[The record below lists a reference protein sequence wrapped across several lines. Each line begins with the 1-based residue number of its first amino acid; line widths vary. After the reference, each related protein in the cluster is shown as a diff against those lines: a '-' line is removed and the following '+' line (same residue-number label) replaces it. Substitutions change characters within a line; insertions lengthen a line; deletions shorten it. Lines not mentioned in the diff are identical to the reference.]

1 MDRLSGILIPDDRCL
16 TLVRDTDGRDIR
28 RGGTDHIHCLYGN
41 PQHTCPD
48 LVRIVLYPARLR
60 EVLGKLSLRYA
71 AHLTFFVEQDTSVAG
86 CPRVECHYILCH
98 TNSSFNIV
106 FPCFISTALFP
117 ALKQLVLS
125 VYSQLPDFMIRR

>member
-28 RGGTDHIHCLYGN
+28 CGGADHIHCLYSN
-41 PQHTCPD
+41 PQHTCPY
-48 LVRIVLYPARLR
+48 LVCIVLYPARLR
-60 EVLGKLSLRYA
+60 EILGKLPLSYA
-71 AHLTFFVEQDTSVAG
+71 AHFTLFVKQDTSVAG

-106 FPCFISTALFP
+106 FPMLYLNCPFPGIETACVIILFT
-117 ALKQLVLS
+117 ASRLHDS
-125 VYSQLPDFMIRR
+125 

>member
-16 TLVRDTDGRDIR
+16 TLVCDTDRRDVLC
-28 RGGTDHIHCLYGN
+28 GGTDHVHRLYSN

-48 LVRIVLYPARLR
+48 LVCIVLYPARLR
-60 EVLGKLSLRYA
+60 EVLGKLSLRYT

-106 FPCFISTALFP
+106 FPMLYLNCPFPGIETACVIILFT
-117 ALKQLVLS
+117 ASRLHDS
-125 VYSQLPDFMIRR
+125 

>member
-1 MDRLSGILIPDDRCL
+1 MDRLSGILIPDDCCL

-28 RGGTDHIHCLYGN
+28 RSGADHIHCFYSN

-48 LVRIVLYPARLR
+48 LVCIVLYPARLR
-60 EVLGKLSLRYA
+60 EILGKLSLRYA
-71 AHLTFFVEQDTSVAG
+71 AHLTFFVEQNTSVAG

-106 FPCFISTALFP
+106 FPMLYLNCPFPGIETACVISLFTASRLH
-117 ALKQLVLS
+117 AS
-125 VYSQLPDFMIRR
+125 